1 MKKMKLKNGNKKY
14 RIKRNDVMFD
24 KDVNRILKKL
34 SKVSRE
40 TFYQV
45 SPNISKQ
52 RLDEAFDKMIKQ
64 SMKDVTETI
73 TKRDKV
79 IEDKEER
86 TKLFFDTE
94 FTGLH
99 KDTSLI
105 SIGIVSEYGD
115 KFYAEFS
122 DYKKEQADS
131 WIKENIIS
139 NLKYNSS
146 DRFLSISCL
155 DKKYIYYVKG
165 SVDEIKHQLIN
176 WILNIYRNHDFK
188 KLEFWSDCLSWDWVL
203 FVDIFG
209 SSFDLPFYIYPYPMD
224 IVTMFRERNID
235 PDVNREYFVYKE
247 DKNGKHNA
255 LFDAEVIRDCYY
267 LLKSMEV

>member
-1 MKKMKLKNGNKKY
+1 MEKMKNGNT
-14 RIKRNDVMFD
+14 DVECLANM
-24 KDVNRILKKL
+24 
-34 SKVSRE
+34 
-40 TFYQV
+40 
-45 SPNISKQ
+45 
-52 RLDEAFDKMIKQ
+52 
-64 SMKDVTETI
+64 TET
-73 TKRDKV
+73 DKT
-79 IEDKEER
+79 IMDKQER

-99 KDTSLI
+99 KNTSLI

-122 DYKKEQADS
+122 DYKKEQVDS
-131 WIKENIIS
+131 WIKENVVD
-139 NLKYNSS
+139 NLKYNNS

-155 DKKYIYYVKG
+155 GGKYICNVKG

>member
-24 KDVNRILKKL
+24 KDVNKILKKL
-34 SKVSRE
+34 SKASRE

-45 SPNISKQ
+45 PPNISKQ
-52 RLDEAFDKMIKQ
+52 PLDEAFDKMNNQLREDIA
-64 SMKDVTETI
+64 ETI
-73 TKRDKV
+73 AEGDREIKDK
-79 IEDKEER
+79 KER

-122 DYKKEQADS
+122 DYKKEQVDS
-131 WIKENIIS
+131 WIRENVID
-139 NLKYNSS
+139 NLKYNNS

-155 DKKYIYYVKG
+155 GGKYIYNVKG
-165 SVDEIKHQLIN
+165 NTDEIKHQLIN
-176 WILNIYRNHDFK
+176 WMLNIYRNHDFK

-209 SSFDLPFYIYPYPMD
+209 SSFDLPFYIYPYPID
-224 IVTMFRERNID
+224 IITMFRERDID
-235 PDVNREYFVYKE
+235 PDINREIFVYKE
-247 DKNGKHNA
+247 DKQGKHNA
-255 LFDAEVIRDCYY
+255 LFDAEIIRDCYY
-267 LLKSMEV
+267 LLKTMEV

>member
-1 MKKMKLKNGNKKY
+1 MQGMNSKNTDA
-14 RIKRNDVMFD
+14 KRVLD
-24 KDVNRILKKL
+24 KL
-34 SKVSRE
+34 SKPSRE
-40 TFYQV
+40 TFYYQV
-45 SPNISKQ
+45 PQHISKK
-52 RLDEAFDKMIKQ
+52 RLDETFDKMNKQ
-64 SMKDVTETI
+64 LMKDVTETI
-73 TKRDKV
+73 TERDKV
-79 IEDKEER
+79 IIDKEER
-86 TKLFFDTE
+86 IKLFFDTE

-115 KFYAEFS
+115 EFYAEFS
-122 DYKKEQADS
+122 DYKKEQVNS
-131 WIKENIIS
+131 WIRENVIN

-155 DKKYIYYVKG
+155 DKKYIYNVKG
-165 SVDEIKHQLIN
+165 NADEIKHQLVN
-176 WILNIYRNHDFK
+176 WMLNVYRNHDFK

-209 SSFDLPFYIYPYPMD
+209 SSFDLPFYVYPYPMD

-235 PDVNREYFVYKE
+235 PDVNRENFIHKE
-247 DKNGKHNA
+247 DKDKKHNA

>member
-52 RLDEAFDKMIKQ
+52 RLDEAFDKMNKQ

-139 NLKYNSS
+139 NLK
-146 DRFLSISCL
+146 
-155 DKKYIYYVKG
+155 
-165 SVDEIKHQLIN
+165 
-176 WILNIYRNHDFK
+176 
-188 KLEFWSDCLSWDWVL
+188 
-203 FVDIFG
+203 
-209 SSFDLPFYIYPYPMD
+209 
-224 IVTMFRERNID
+224 
-235 PDVNREYFVYKE
+235 
-247 DKNGKHNA
+247 
-255 LFDAEVIRDCYY
+255 
-267 LLKSMEV
+267 